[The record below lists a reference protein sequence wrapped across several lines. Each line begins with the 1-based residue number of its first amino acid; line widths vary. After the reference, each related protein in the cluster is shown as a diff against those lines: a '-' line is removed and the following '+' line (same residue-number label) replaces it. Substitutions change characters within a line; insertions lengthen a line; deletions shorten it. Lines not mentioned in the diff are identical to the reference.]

1 MYMSI
6 NSQKYLL
13 HKNNTSHILEFADYF
28 NEPLDAYIPILY
40 TVTIVKFG
48 YKFIQNNDILP
59 NTIEYII

>member
-1 MYMSI
+1 MFI

-13 HKNNTSHILEFADYF
+13 HKNNTSNILKFADYF

-40 TVTIVKFG
+40 TVTILKFG